1 MTSQDQLQTDFDIL
15 QTKITTISNM
25 TLDLTNAADQKQIEN
40 STKYTVQA
48 ASTLLKLNA
57 AKDKVAGF
65 NTALVTT

>member
-1 MTSQDQLQTDFDIL
+1 
-15 QTKITTISNM
+15 M